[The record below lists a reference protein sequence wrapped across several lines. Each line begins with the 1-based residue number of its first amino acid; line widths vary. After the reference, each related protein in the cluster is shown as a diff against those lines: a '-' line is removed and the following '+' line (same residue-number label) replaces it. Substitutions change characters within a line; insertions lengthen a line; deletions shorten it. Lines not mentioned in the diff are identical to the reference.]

1 MNARSAAHTL
11 RATPQRNA
19 QTSRRTNETR
29 IFNVGAFLRLKTI
42 TLYFLT
48 FTPLDA
54 LEPSLDSSCGVELAS
69 APRIVN
75 SVDVNGK
82 GIVYR
87 FDIRDYRGY
96 TLIDTSAP
104 DWDLFNTL
112 SDDDIG
118 FSNGKVDRNGNPPR
132 LVFENFIVQQNKLKP
147 EVTRDDKF
155 ARVAWARVLRGTWKL
170 RLRNLSRR
178 ASPLIDLLVR
188 RGSSTAIRVLETRLS
203 FRGFTQLV
211 TPSSN
216 RPGLRATPAWSWL
229 ATPPRRIGEQYS
241 RTSPGPLRSYRIAG
255 C

>member
-1 MNARSAAHTL
+1 M
-11 RATPQRNA
+11 
-19 QTSRRTNETR
+19 
-29 IFNVGAFLRLKTI
+29 
-42 TLYFLT
+42 
-48 FTPLDA
+48 
-54 LEPSLDSSCGVELAS
+54 
-69 APRIVN
+69 
-75 SVDVNGK
+75 DVNGK

-87 FDIRDYRGY
+87 FDIRDYWGY
-96 TLIDTSAP
+96 TLIDTSAR

-112 SDDDIG
+112 SDDEIG

-132 LVFENFIVQQNKLKP
+132 SVFENFIVQQDKLKP

-155 ARVAWARVLRGTWKL
+155 ARVAWARVLRGNVEAATSEPFASSL
-170 RLRNLSRR
+170 AANRL
-178 ASPLIDLLVR
+178 AGAKGLIDSNP
-188 RGSSTAIRVLETRLS
+188 SSRDASS